1 MTVIP
6 IMVNLAGKKVVVVG
20 GGKIAKRKLDSLL
33 DSEAGLIVISP
44 AVTPE
49 INRWAEEGKINW
61 LSRRFEPKDAEE
73 AFMLVIAT
81 DDPTVNAAAR
91 KAAPPNCLVNASA
104 EAESGN
110 VHFPAHFKRGKLSIA
125 VSTNGASPM
134 LAKRIKEDLQTQFD
148 ESYEQY
154 LEFLYS
160 ARQLLK
166 QALLSRSVKEEY
178 LRNFLD
184 GSFLQ
189 NEVQQQT
196 LHELQLLV
204 NKGGDSRQGSS

>member
-6 IMVNLAGKKVVVVG
+6 IMIDLGNKNVVVVG
-20 GGKIAKRKLDSLL
+20 GGKIAERKLDGLL
-33 DSEAGLIVISP
+33 DSKASLTVISP
-44 AVTPE
+44 SVTPT
-49 INRWAEEGKINW
+49 IQRWVEEGQIGWKQKK
-61 LSRRFEPKDAEE
+61 FEPKDAEE

-81 DDPTVNAAAR
+81 NDPVVNAAAQ
-91 KAAPPNCLVNASA
+91 KAAPPNCLVNAST

-110 VHFPAHFKRGKLSIA
+110 VQFPAHFNRGKLSII

-134 LAKRIKEDLQTQFD
+134 LAKKIKHELQEQFD

-154 LEFLYS
+154 LDFLYH

-166 QALLSRSVKEEY
+166 QTKLSRNTKENY

-184 GSFLQ
+184 KSFLS
-189 NEVQQQT
+189 NEVQQHT
-196 LHELQLLV
+196 LHELQLLAAKD
-204 NKGGDSRQGSS
+204 NATE